1 MSKII
6 GESIDINL
14 VERKYGDVI
23 HYQLLGTASAT
34 AANYTTIPFIAPTA
48 IEIVSISASWTT
60 ASTSGTL
67 QVERLQGTEA
77 PGAGDDIMAAT
88 INMAGTAN
96 TVVTRREN
104 DLTAFRR
111 LEQGDRL
118 AIEDAGTL
126 TNLANLQITIYYKPR
141 GRGDYR

>member
-1 MSKII
+1 MSKIV

-23 HYQLLGTASAT
+23 HYQLLGADSAT
-34 AANYTTIPFIAPTA
+34 AANYTTIPFITQTA
-48 IEIVSISASWTT
+48 IEIISISASWTT

-77 PGAGDDIMAAT
+77 PGAGDDIMATT
-88 INMAGTAN
+88 ISTAGTAN
-96 TVVTRREN
+96 TVVTRQGN
-104 DLTAFRR
+104 NLTAFRQ